1 MIFAIQLILFCIQ
14 DPERARG
21 DALEDD
27 EEEELQAQV
36 GIVCVHLSPFFY
48 LFAQGAVG
56 GRAASSARDEEEVE
70 VVEVVEVEEEQLQ
83 AQVGIYGVSFSYF
96 QHLFAQGAVGGRA
109 RRARG
114 LVGEPGVDVGAN
126 QRRQKVI
133 TCTFTV

>member
-1 MIFAIQLILFCIQ
+1 M
-14 DPERARG
+14 E
-21 DALEDD
+21 
-27 EEEELQAQV
+27 
-36 GIVCVHLSPFFY
+36 IV
-48 LFAQGAVG
+48 
-56 GRAASSARDEEEVE
+56 EEVE
-70 VVEVVEVEEEQLQ
+70 LVDEEQLQ